1 LPKTEIQCKKQG
13 DFSKK
18 RDMEKL
24 RQVLNGHIGKI
35 NDKGFLENQTG
46 VKICPGIIIAYFS
59 G

>member
-1 LPKTEIQCKKQG
+1 
-13 DFSKK
+13 
-18 RDMEKL
+18 MEKL